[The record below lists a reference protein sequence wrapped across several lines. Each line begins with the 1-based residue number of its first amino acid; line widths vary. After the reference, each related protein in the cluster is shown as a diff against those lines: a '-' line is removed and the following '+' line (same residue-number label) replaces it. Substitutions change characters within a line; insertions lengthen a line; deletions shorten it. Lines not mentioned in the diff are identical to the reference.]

1 VTSYSQLKSELISD
15 AVPTTE
21 LKATASD
28 LPTSGNKI
36 GDQAF
41 VSETNR
47 LYMWNGSGWYNIA
60 LINTSPNITSS
71 HDSSYTLSY
80 GTPLNI
86 SVDAEDPEGLPLVY
100 DFSTSDSIGNAAT
113 ITNDSSQFTITPSSD
128 YAEEGTFGLVFTAS
142 DGVNLATS
150 GTSNFTLFNN
160 PPTQPTGASPSYVLS
175 NTGNTTSI
183 TLASTDPEGQPITY
197 VATTDSGFDAI
208 GTVSV
213 DSSVV
218 TITPKNQA
226 QAPAGG
232 SGTVTFTAND
242 GVKNSSG
249 FNSSFTLQFA
259 TGYEDTKYTR
269 MLLTGYD
276 THDNDNHTNNSAG
289 SSLYQPTTQSG
300 HFPEQGTFTPYRRG
314 GYSTEFMGSGAF
326 IELPS
331 NSNLGP
337 GTGDF
342 TLEFWIYIETTI
354 PAFTKICTGL
364 SSSLTIET
372 QSTNNK
378 LWVTNYGGTIL
389 ESNTALSPHTWHHFA
404 AVRSSGTLTIYLDGT
419 NDGSTSNST
428 NFGQI
433 DYIGGSGSNQ
443 SFTGL
448 ISDFRFVKGTAI
460 IPASGG
466 PTGRL
471 TAVTNTK
478 LLTCHLPY
486 IADGSGT
493 ITNDVMLEGV
503 TNDVRTVPRGPYDES
518 TEWDPSIEGGSI
530 MFANT
535 NYAKP
540 NLKFNASSSNSWA
553 NMPWQANHA
562 SDNWTMEY
570 WIWPDRVLY
579 NPTGF
584 AYGENY
590 DVTVFGMET
599 GVFWLGLK
607 AGSNASDRKGQV
619 TLIYENSG
627 GVAQEVFS
635 DSTYGVVK
643 EKMWS
648 HVVVTRNSSNEI
660 WMAVNGVWSRGKN
673 ANGSN
678 HVVSS
683 MSAATGI
690 YYFGN
695 SGFTFGNKVQGYIC
709 DFRIT
714 SKWWNTNGGRSLSA
728 AAAIPYATNS
738 SFTPPTSP
746 LDGTNSQVLL
756 SGRDFGFIDKTGAHV
771 LSGFGNDGIP
781 KGDSTIAKF
790 SNTKSI
796 RFESNSSNHPI
807 IQIQSQGQYDST
819 NNLNAGTTSGNYV
832 GHTFDLSAPYWTFE
846 GWFIEYEQDQTY
858 NLIMCEW
865 THNDTTKQAWAFSSN
880 PQYGSGNKLA
890 FRYWNTSGTDS
901 GWYAPGATNSITTD
915 TWYHAAWV
923 NDNGTLKIFLD
934 GVLQG
939 STSLNGTIRT
949 TNTPISIGATNYY
962 PYYYRF
968 KGNMQDVRM
977 TIGKARYTSA
987 FTPPTLPLKG

>member
-1 VTSYSQLKSELISD
+1 MAINFPDSPVDGQEAILANNTWMYSTSKSAWLRVNRGVSVPSGVDVYATISELPLSSVS
-15 AVPTTE
+15 A
-21 LKATASD
+21 
-28 LPTSGNKI
+28 GQ
-36 GDQAF
+36 QAF
-41 VSETNR
+41 VESSNA
-47 LYMWNGSGWYNIA
+47 LYISNGSGWYSIS
-60 LINTSPNITSS
+60 LVNTNPTITAVQDASAGTTPF
-71 HDSSYTLSY
+71 TLATD
-80 GTPLNI
+80 GTTTVI
-86 SVDAEDPEGLPLVY
+86 TITAADPEEVPLTYNYSVSSGSLNG
-100 DFSTSDSIGNAAT
+100 STVTQADNV
-113 ITNDSSQFTITPSSD
+113 FTITPHASNST
-128 YAEEGTFGLVFTAS
+128 TFDLTFTAS
-142 DGVNLATS
+142 DGINTATS
-150 GTSNFTLFNN
+150 G
-160 PPTQPTGASPSYVLS
+160 
-175 NTGNTTSI
+175 
-183 TLASTDPEGQPITY
+183 
-197 VATTDSGFDAI
+197 
-208 GTVSV
+208 
-213 DSSVV
+213 
-218 TITPKNQA
+218 
-226 QAPAGG
+226 
-232 SGTVTFTAND
+232 AN
-242 GVKNSSG
+242 
-249 FNSSFTLQFA
+249 SFTLQIF

-331 NSNLGP
+331 NSNLAP
-337 GTGDF
+337 TTGDF

-433 DYIGGSGSNQ
+433 DYIGGAGSNQ

-448 ISDFRFVKGTAI
+448 LSDFRFVKGTAI
-460 IPASGG
+460 IPASGV
-466 PTGRL
+466 PTERL
-471 TAVTNTK
+471 TAVANTK

-493 ITNDVMLEGV
+493 ITNDVMMEGV
-503 TNDVRTVPRGPYDES
+503 TNDVRTVPRAPYDES
-518 TEWDPSIEGGSI
+518 AEWDPSIEGGSI

-535 NYAKP
+535 NYVKP
-540 NLKFNASSSNSWA
+540 NLMFNASSSNSWA
-553 NMPWQANHA
+553 NMPWSANDA
-562 SDNWTMEY
+562 SDDWTMEY

-579 NPTGF
+579 NPSGTS
-584 AYGENY
+584 YE
-590 DVTVFGMET
+590 VTVFGLNGT
-599 GVFWLGLK
+599 FWLGLK
-607 AGSNASDRKGQV
+607 AGSVANDLRGQV
-619 TLIYENSG
+619 RLAYKNNF
-627 GVAQEVFS
+627 GVIQEVFS

-648 HVVVTRNSSNEI
+648 HVVVTRNSSNEM

-673 ANGSN
+673 SNGTN
-678 HVVSS
+678 HVVAN
-683 MSAATGI
+683 MQADAGI

-709 DFRIT
+709 DFRVT

-790 SNTKSI
+790 PNTKSI
-796 RFESNSSNHPI
+796 RFQSNSSNHPI

-819 NNLNAGTTSGNYV
+819 NNLNAGTASGNYV

-846 GWFIEYEQDQTY
+846 GWFNEYEQDQTY

-865 THNDTTKQAWAFSSN
+865 THNDTAKQAWAFSSN

-890 FRYWNTSGTDS
+890 FRYWNTSGTNS

-949 TNTPISIGATNYY
+949 TGTPISIGATNYY

>member
-1 VTSYSQLKSELISD
+1 M
-15 AVPTTE
+15 A
-21 LKATASD
+21 
-28 LPTSGNKI
+28 
-36 GDQAF
+36 
-41 VSETNR
+41 
-47 LYMWNGSGWYNIA
+47 
-60 LINTSPNITSS
+60 
-71 HDSSYTLSY
+71 
-80 GTPLNI
+80 
-86 SVDAEDPEGLPLVY
+86 
-100 DFSTSDSIGNAAT
+100 
-113 ITNDSSQFTITPSSD
+113 
-128 YAEEGTFGLVFTAS
+128 
-142 DGVNLATS
+142 
-150 GTSNFTLFNN
+150 
-160 PPTQPTGASPSYVLS
+160 
-175 NTGNTTSI
+175 
-183 TLASTDPEGQPITY
+183 
-197 VATTDSGFDAI
+197 
-208 GTVSV
+208 
-213 DSSVV
+213 
-218 TITPKNQA
+218 
-226 QAPAGG
+226 
-232 SGTVTFTAND
+232 
-242 GVKNSSG
+242 
-249 FNSSFTLQFA
+249 
-259 TGYEDTKYTR
+259 
-269 MLLTGYD
+269 
-276 THDNDNHTNNSAG
+276 
-289 SSLYQPTTQSG
+289 
-300 HFPEQGTFTPYRRG
+300 
-314 GYSTEFMGSGAF
+314 
-326 IELPS
+326 
-331 NSNLGP
+331 
-337 GTGDF
+337 
-342 TLEFWIYIETTI
+342 
-354 PAFTKICTGL
+354 
-364 SSSLTIET
+364 SSLTIET

-389 ESNTALSPHTWHHFA
+389 ESNTALNVHTWHHFA
-404 AVRSSGTLTIYLDGT
+404 AVRSSGTLTIYLDGV

-433 DYIGGSGSNQ
+433 DYIGGAGSNQ

-466 PTGRL
+466 PTERL
-471 TAVTNTK
+471 TAVSNTK

-493 ITNDVMLEGV
+493 ITNDVMMEGV
-503 TNDVRTVPRGPYDES
+503 TNDVRTVPRAPYDES
-518 TEWDPSIEGGSI
+518 AEWDPSIEGGSI

-535 NYAKP
+535 NYVKP
-540 NLKFNASSSNSWA
+540 NLMFNASSSNSWA
-553 NMPWQANHA
+553 NMPWQANDH
-562 SDNWTMEY
+562 SDDWTMEY

-579 NPTGF
+579 NPSGT
-584 AYGENY
+584 AYE
-590 DVTVFGMET
+590 VTVFGMDGT
-599 GVFWLGLK
+599 FWLGLK
-607 AGSNASDRKGQV
+607 AGSNASDLRGQV
-619 TLIYENSG
+619 RLAYKNSSN
-627 GVAQEVFS
+627 VIQEVFS

-648 HVVVTRNSSNEI
+648 HVVVTRNSSNQI

-673 ANGSN
+673 SNGSD
-678 HVVSS
+678 HVVAS
-683 MSAATGI
+683 MSTTTGT

-790 SNTKSI
+790 ANTKSI
-796 RFESNSSNHPI
+796 RFQSNNSNHPI
-807 IQIQSQGQYDST
+807 IQIQTQGQYDST
-819 NNLNAGTTSGNYV
+819 NNLNAGTASGNYV

-865 THNDTTKQAWAFSSN
+865 THNDAAEQAWAFSSN
-880 PQYGSGNKLA
+880 PHYSSYPNKLG
-890 FRYWNTSGTDS
+890 FRYKNTSGTDS
-901 GWYAPGATNSITTD
+901 GWYAPGSNNSITTD

-949 TNTPISIGATNYY
+949 TGTPISIGATNYY

-977 TIGKARYTSA
+977 TIGKARYTSS

>member
-1 VTSYSQLKSELISD
+1 MTSYSQLKSELISD

-28 LPTSGNKI
+28 LPTSGNKV

-41 VSETNR
+41 VGENNR
-47 LYMWNGSGWYNIA
+47 LYMWSGSGWYNIA
-60 LINTSPNITSS
+60 LINASPSITSS

-86 SVDAEDPEGLPLVY
+86 SIDAEDPEGLDLVY
-100 DFSTSDSIGNAAT
+100 NFSTSDSIGNALN
-113 ITNDSSQFTITPSSD
+113 ITNDSSQFTITPSSN
-128 YAEEGTFGLVFTAS
+128 YAEEGTFGLVFTVS
-142 DGVNLATS
+142 DGINLATS

-160 PPTQPTGASPSYVLS
+160 PPTQPTGASSSYVLS
-175 NTGNTTSI
+175 KTGNTTSI
-183 TLASTDPEGQPITY
+183 VLASTDPEGQPITY
-197 VATTDSGFDAI
+197 VTTTDSGFDAI

-213 DSSVV
+213 DSSVITV
-218 TITPKNQA
+218 TPKSEA

-232 SGTVTFTAND
+232 SGTITFTAND
-242 GVKNSSG
+242 GVKSSTG

-259 TGYEDTKYTR
+259 TGYEDSKYTR

-276 THDNDNHTNNSAG
+276 TNDNDDHTNNSAG
-289 SSLYQPTTQSG
+289 SSLHPPVTESSQ
-300 HFPEQGTFTPYRRG
+300 FPEQGTFTPYRRG

-433 DYIGGSGSNQ
+433 DYIGGAGSNQ

-503 TNDVRTVPRGPYDES
+503 TNDVRTVPRGPYDVS

-530 MFANT
+530 LFADT
-535 NYAKP
+535 NYVRPKIT
-540 NLKFNASSSNSWA
+540 FQSSSQ
-553 NMPWQANHA
+553 PWGTNEA
-562 SDNWTMEY
+562 SDDWTIEY
-570 WIWPDRVLY
+570 WIWPDRILY
-579 NPTGF
+579 TPNGA
-584 AYGENY
+584 AYEM
-590 DVTVFGMET
+590 TVFC
-599 GVFWLGLK
+599 LGNVYFNLGIK
-607 AGSNASDRKGQV
+607 GQSSGGKGQV
-619 TLIYENSG
+619 HLYYYDTSNTTHQVL
-627 GVAQEVFS
+627 S
-635 DSTYGVVK
+635 DSTYGLVK
-643 EKMWS
+643 EKTWA

-673 ANGSN
+673 ANGTN
-678 HVVSS
+678 HTFVNV
-683 MSAATGI
+683 
-690 YYFGN
+690 N
-695 SGFTFGNKVQGYIC
+695 SGSADCTVGSGGNINVVKTQGYIC
-709 DFRIT
+709 DFRVT

-746 LDGTNSQVLL
+746 LDGTNSHILL
-756 SGRDFGFIDKTGAHV
+756 SGRDFGFIDKAGVHV
-771 LSGFGNDGIP
+771 LGGGGNNGQP
-781 KGDSTIAKF
+781 RGDSTIAKF

-796 RFESNSSNHPI
+796 RFNSNNSNHPV
-807 IQIQSQGQYDST
+807 IQIQRQGQYDST
-819 NNLNAGTTSGNYV
+819 NNQNAGTASGNYV
-832 GHTFDLSAPYWTFE
+832 GNAFDLSAPYWTFE

-858 NLIMCEW
+858 NQIMCEW
-865 THNDTTKQAWAFSSN
+865 VHNNTAKQAWAFSSN
-880 PQYGSGNKLA
+880 PYYSFAPNKLG
-890 FRYWNTSGTDS
+890 FRYWNTSGTDV
-901 GWYAPGATNSITTD
+901 GWYHPGSNNSITTD

-949 TNTPISIGATNYY
+949 TGTPITLGAQPDY
-962 PYYYRF
+962 PHYYRF

-977 TIGKARYTSA
+977 TIGKARYTSS
-987 FTPPTLPLKG
+987 FTPPTAALKG